1 MAQSLSKNELG
12 NGLPLCLS
20 SLLKLQRP
28 LYLSGQR
35 RHRVLQGVWV
45 RSRIG
50 DDLQAEADEA
60 VILAFYSDL
69 RNRKEL
75 WDHWRAN
82 SPPAAP
88 APNRRKGGRPED
100 EPPPSLEYCILD
112 NLDRNLLQSEGSD
125 DVLID
130 RLTEEV
136 DSRLDRWSEAD
147 NAERRQTVRLA
158 FALASLRNDRSV
170 LQRAVERVEKLAE
183 EFEKLLQPVA
193 ADTPPNRNADSEAP
207 GAAPTELEVP
217 AAGSGVLSP
226 ELVQT
231 LQQVET
237 TIDSAFSSVHDL
249 VEKIEDSESL
259 EIFGGFATS
268 VEDRVQT
275 LQGGLTARR
284 RQLESRLT
292 VEELQASAAGFLTSI
307 AENPAAAGIRGDL
320 DQLTQGWTG
329 LGNTDPQEALA
340 ELARLKSEVPAA
352 VGALDRARAEHDAL
366 KEERRSLSER
376 QPENRAEQQDLDERL
391 DAVHEREVTARKRHR
406 EAEDALLKALAPT
419 IRKVESPVQPTTP
432 TGAQQLLDA
441 RFSANRDLFDG
452 ASADEVAVK
461 GDETESREAEI
472 GKQRTPEPVEA
483 PAEPNEPVPPEEP
496 TRPKDSAVSPVETST
511 PDADTRPAESVA
523 KTGPADE
530 TIGAGEGEPAD
541 PPVKAAMP
549 ESTAAKPEAL
559 EASEAGTPDHAA
571 SESGTPEEA
580 ERQTVPTWNDR
591 QQAVR
596 RAVAQALADEPP
608 RLAEAFQICR
618 LADEL
623 KIAAGQPQAQVVEA
637 ALYASHL
644 RRAHGDLASELGDV
658 IETAPNEPPAESTP
672 ARKNAEALL
681 RFAGTLVPA
690 LLAPHTGAAAWLQ
703 SLAHEDLPDLYDFA
717 RKAAERSW
725 AVQTAGIDPGS
736 FLRRA
741 RRHMDRGDAM
751 ATLREDLAKWRAE
764 EATLHFGYV
773 PAKKVWG
780 ALLTEGPLGRLLDAI
795 SNGADSARVQAEL
808 GELEDRESL
817 RKRLDNLSAQL
828 LRRGQSIDQKIF
840 KQFRRRLSRP
850 CELAHKY
857 LSLTPTATG
866 RPDHHQ
872 RILSD
877 FVRLVEDDAPDLHVE
892 LKTLHARQEE
902 DPLVRAASRVA
913 SRALLQV
920 ENLVN
925 PNSPAGDLDEPAPDM
940 VRASGL
946 FPYPEVRIDESGLA
960 EGDPNEAL
968 DALLSDPVADVE
980 ATLERRVGAADLPS
994 AERILDW
1001 QATADEMNDDDIE
1014 RWRNRLESTREEHIH
1029 SLREDAET
1037 LRDDLESAYLH
1048 GQLTPDER
1056 LGIDIDL
1063 SLLEGRLQSG
1073 TIVHFHRGVAV
1084 LDRLRC
1090 DLDSAKQTSLASLRQ
1105 EARSQ
1110 VPAAESRRL
1119 REIERHIDDGDLVA
1133 ANELRFRASEP
1144 GTSTTRAMSSTDLN
1158 AYLATGRDELRAATR
1173 DWPAVV
1179 EAASGGRPHEALAFD
1194 ELAEDDRTSARDLLE
1209 RWNDLR
1215 NSPKGNKARVAKAAR
1230 ELFACIGF
1238 ANVRVRLDKGASPPT
1253 PGMWAGELIADPLS
1267 DRGDCAIAQFGSLA
1281 RGRYRLLV
1289 CFDSP
1294 SATRIGKALD
1304 GPHYGQAAIVVCAAP
1319 LLDGNRQQLVRASFE
1334 KKLPFVLL
1342 DQHLLAFLA
1351 SRASP
1356 RLASFFALSLPF
1368 SYCKAFETVSSFVPP
1383 ELFFGREEERSKV
1396 SDFGGACFV
1405 YGGRQLG
1412 KTALLKR
1419 VQEEFTSPEH
1429 GQFAVWIDL
1438 KGSGI
1443 GDGDT
1448 ADIWGVIWDRL
1459 QSHDA
1464 IDDAVPRPT
1473 RETRS
1478 VNAFCESLHE
1488 RFNTETGARLLVLLD
1503 EADNFLRRDA
1513 LNSNRTTFLES
1524 SRLKSLMDRDRSIK
1538 VVFTGLHNVLR
1549 HTSQSNHPLAH
1560 MGEPICIGPFVDTP
1574 EERRQAE
1581 QLLTVP
1587 LMACGYRF
1595 DPPRLVRSVLARAN
1609 YYPSLLQIYGNA
1621 IADQLST
1628 PARRLSPNELPVVDL
1643 ELLDGIHRDRKFQ
1656 DEIRKRFVWT
1666 LELDARY
1673 EAIAYIVADNCHRD
1687 SSLLRDGIDANQLFD
1702 EARDWWEAG
1711 FGGDENI
1718 DRFKAL
1724 LEEMVELGVL
1734 RRAGESDSGSPTFG
1748 LRNPNV
1754 LALLGNRQTIDDKLL
1769 ALEKRP
1775 ATPEL
1780 EPHEI
1785 RRRDDQKG
1793 PLHRPL
1799 TLQQEYEI
1807 EGRYVQQGA
1816 SRNEVV
1822 LVCGTEAA
1830 GVGHVLAF
1838 LAAGRGEVERLKAS
1852 RTTDA
1857 FESGL
1862 KSRLHARTADATTV
1876 FLCNATVKNWH
1887 EEWLD
1892 VARAALD
1899 GLRSRDKFARVV
1911 FTLDASRLTINR
1923 QKIMERERRRQL
1935 RLVVAKPWSIN
1946 FAAQVLADD
1955 EDVGPLLTP
1964 EHEQKLAELAGGW
1977 PVLLEAVLQ
1986 TLRNDR
1992 EPDLLTT
1999 DAGFDELLRKHAA
2012 ELRKAFGLDHNDLVS
2027 VLELARVCG
2036 TATEED
2042 LLDQDARRL
2051 VACTLDDNELQS
2063 AIWAAAKLYLL
2074 QAPGPA
2080 ELRIDPVVEKILLTP
2095 SG

>member
-1 MAQSLSKNELG
+1 MWN
-12 NGLPLCLS
+12 
-20 SLLKLQRP
+20 
-28 LYLSGQR
+28 
-35 RHRVLQGVWV
+35 
-45 RSRIG
+45 
-50 DDLQAEADEA
+50 
-60 VILAFYSDL
+60 
-69 RNRKEL
+69 
-75 WDHWRAN
+75 
-82 SPPAAP
+82 
-88 APNRRKGGRPED
+88 
-100 EPPPSLEYCILD
+100 
-112 NLDRNLLQSEGSD
+112 
-125 DVLID
+125 
-130 RLTEEV
+130 
-136 DSRLDRWSEAD
+136 
-147 NAERRQTVRLA
+147 
-158 FALASLRNDRSV
+158 
-170 LQRAVERVEKLAE
+170 
-183 EFEKLLQPVA
+183 
-193 ADTPPNRNADSEAP
+193 
-207 GAAPTELEVP
+207 
-217 AAGSGVLSP
+217 
-226 ELVQT
+226 
-231 LQQVET
+231 
-237 TIDSAFSSVHDL
+237 
-249 VEKIEDSESL
+249 
-259 EIFGGFATS
+259 
-268 VEDRVQT
+268 
-275 LQGGLTARR
+275 
-284 RQLESRLT
+284 
-292 VEELQASAAGFLTSI
+292 
-307 AENPAAAGIRGDL
+307 
-320 DQLTQGWTG
+320 
-329 LGNTDPQEALA
+329 
-340 ELARLKSEVPAA
+340 
-352 VGALDRARAEHDAL
+352 
-366 KEERRSLSER
+366 
-376 QPENRAEQQDLDERL
+376 
-391 DAVHEREVTARKRHR
+391 ERERGVR
-406 EAEDALLKALAPT
+406 KALA
-419 IRKVESPVQPTTP
+419 
-432 TGAQQLLDA
+432 DA
-441 RFSANRDLFDG
+441 L
-452 ASADEVAVK
+452 V
-461 GDETESREAEI
+461 
-472 GKQRTPEPVEA
+472 
-483 PAEPNEPVPPEEP
+483 
-496 TRPKDSAVSPVETST
+496 
-511 PDADTRPAESVA
+511 
-523 KTGPADE
+523 
-530 TIGAGEGEPAD
+530 
-541 PPVKAAMP
+541 
-549 ESTAAKPEAL
+549 
-559 EASEAGTPDHAA
+559 
-571 SESGTPEEA
+571 
-580 ERQTVPTWNDR
+580 
-591 QQAVR
+591 
-596 RAVAQALADEPP
+596 DEPP

-623 KIAAGQPQAQVVEA
+623 EIAAGQPQAPIVEA

-658 IETAPNEPPAESTP
+658 IESAPNEPPAESTP

-681 RFAGTLVPA
+681 RFAGALVPA

-703 SLAHEDLPDLYDFA
+703 SLTHEDLSDLYDFA

-751 ATLREDLAKWRAE
+751 ATLREDLAKWRTE

-795 SNGADSARVQAEL
+795 STGADAAQVQAEL
-808 GELEDRESL
+808 GEIEDRESL

-857 LSLTPTATG
+857 LSLTTTATG
-866 RPDHHQ
+866 RADHHQ
-872 RILSD
+872 RVLSN
-877 FVRLVEDDAPDLHVE
+877 FVTLVEDDAPDLRVE
-892 LKTLHARQEE
+892 LKTLQARQEE

-920 ENLVN
+920 ENLVS
-925 PNSPAGDLDEPAPDM
+925 PNSATGDLDEPAPDM

-946 FPYPEVRIDESGLA
+946 LPYPEVRIDDSGLA

-968 DALLSDPVADVE
+968 DALLSEPVADVE
-980 ATLERRVGAADLPS
+980 ATLERRIEAADLPS

-1001 QATADEMNDDDIE
+1001 PATADEMDDDDIE

-1056 LGIDIDL
+1056 LEVDVDL
-1063 SLLEGRLQSG
+1063 SLLESRLQSG
-1073 TIVHFHRGVAV
+1073 TIVHFHSGVAV

-1090 DLDSAKQTSLASLRQ
+1090 DLDGAKRASLASLRQ

-1110 VPAAESRRL
+1110 VPADESKRL

-1133 ANELRFRASEP
+1133 ANELRFRSSEP
-1144 GTSTTRAMSSTDLN
+1144 GASTPHEATMSTTDLN
-1158 AYLATGRDELRAATR
+1158 AYLSTGRDELRAATR

-1179 EAASGGRPHEALAFD
+1179 EAASEGRPHEALAFD
-1194 ELAEDDRTSARDLLE
+1194 QLDEDDRASASDLLE
-1209 RWNDLR
+1209 RWNDFR
-1215 NSPKGNKARVAKAAR
+1215 NCPKGNQARVAKAAR
-1230 ELFACIGF
+1230 ELFGHIGF
-1238 ANVRVRLDKGASPPT
+1238 GNVRVRLDKGASPAT

-1281 RGRYRLLV
+1281 RGRYRLLL

-1294 SATRIGKALD
+1294 SSTRIGKALD
-1304 GPHYGQAAIVVCAAP
+1304 GPHYGQAAIVVCAGP
-1319 LLDGNRQQLVRASFE
+1319 LPDTNRQQLVRASFE

-1342 DQHLLAFLA
+1342 DQYLLAFLA

-1383 ELFFGREEERSKV
+1383 ELFFGREKERSKV

-1464 IDDAVPRPT
+1464 IDEAVPRPT

-1628 PARRLSPNELPVVDL
+1628 PARRPSPNELPVVDL

-1656 DEIRKRFVWT
+1656 DEVRKRFVWT
-1666 LELDARY
+1666 LELDPRY
-1673 EAIAYIVADNCHRD
+1673 EAIAYVVADNCHRD
-1687 SSLLRDGIDANQLFD
+1687 SNVLRDGVDVNSLFD

-1711 FGGDENI
+1711 FGGDYNI

-1734 RRAGESDSGSPTFG
+1734 RRAGESGSGSPTFG

-1754 LALLGNRQTIDDKLL
+1754 LALLGNRQTVDDKLL

-1775 ATPEL
+1775 AAPEL
-1780 EPHEI
+1780 EPREI
-1785 RRRDDQKG
+1785 RRRDDEKG

-1816 SRNEVV
+1816 NRNEVV

-1838 LAAGRGEVERLKAS
+1838 LGAGMGEVERLRAS

-1862 KSRLHARTADATTV
+1862 KSRLHARTAEATTV

-1887 EEWLD
+1887 EDWLD

-1911 FTLDASRLTINR
+1911 FTLDASRLMVNR
-1923 QKIMERERRRQL
+1923 QKIMESERRGQL

-1955 EDVGPLLTP
+1955 QDVGPLLNP

-1992 EPDLLTT
+1992 EPDRLTIGP
-1999 DAGFDELLRKHAA
+1999 GFDELLRERAA
-2012 ELRKAFGLDHNDLVS
+2012 DLRKAFALDHKDVVA

-2036 TATEED
+2036 TATEEE

-2051 VACTLDDNELQS
+2051 AACTLDDNELQS
-2063 AIWAAAKLYLL
+2063 AIWAAAELHLL
-2074 QAPGPA
+2074 RGTGHA
-2080 ELRIDPVVEKILLTP
+2080 ELCIDPVVEKVLLTRP
-2095 SG
+2095 G